1 MRKSV
6 LIALLIAGLAGG
18 WVAWGEFTREPA
30 VPPPDA
36 AERVAAAVSL
46 TTPRAAVAVQVR
58 RSEASPFQRSL
69 QVTGRTEAKRVVQV
83 MSELDARVIEL
94 PVEKGQ
100 RVRRG
105 DVLARLAI
113 DDRDAWLAEAKAQL
127 RQREIEFNAAEQ
139 LNRKGYRSE
148 TQFAATSASL
158 DQARAQV
165 RRMEVELSKT
175 TVRAPFDG
183 VVDERPADLGAFLKV
198 GSPIAKLV
206 DEQPFLVV
214 AHVSENDVGQLSVGD
229 QASARVA
236 TGETVEGRIAFIAT
250 AADPATRTFRVD
262 IEVPNPDRTLRDGV
276 TARVSFPVASVLTH
290 LVSPAI
296 LTLDEA
302 GLVGVR
308 AVDADDTVR
317 FHPVEIVA
325 ETDQGV
331 RLAGLPETVD
341 LIVVGHEF
349 VRAGETVQPKPA
361 LPAEVRS

>member
-1 MRKSV
+1 M
-6 LIALLIAGLAGG
+6 
-18 WVAWGEFTREPA
+18 
-30 VPPPDA
+30 
-36 AERVAAAVSL
+36 
-46 TTPRAAVAVQVR
+46 
-58 RSEASPFQRSL
+58 
-69 QVTGRTEAKRVVQV
+69 
-83 MSELDARVIEL
+83 
-94 PVEKGQ
+94 
-100 RVRRG
+100 
-105 DVLARLAI
+105 
-113 DDRDAWLAEAKAQL
+113 
-127 RQREIEFNAAEQ
+127 
-139 LNRKGYRSE
+139 
-148 TQFAATSASL
+148 
-158 DQARAQV
+158 
-165 RRMEVELSKT
+165 
-175 TVRAPFDG
+175 
-183 VVDERPADLGAFLKV
+183 
-198 GSPIAKLV
+198 
-206 DEQPFLVV
+206 
-214 AHVSENDVGQLSVGD
+214 
-229 QASARVA
+229 A